1 VQKKLKSDVALY
13 LKMMKD
19 QEKEIPI
26 CPICENKMIAIQS
39 CHLRCNNCG
48 SELTCSDKGNFW

>member
-1 VQKKLKSDVALY
+1 MNKE
-13 LKMMKD
+13 

-26 CPICENKMIAIQS
+26 CPICEKKMIVIQA

-48 SELTCSDKGNFW
+48 AELTCSDKGHFW